1 MVVAVFN
8 LSSERGT
15 LFFNN
20 YLSSLFIVFFL
31 RGFPSKVFNFF
42 SLSLLCF
49 VLNCQQYLT
58 KTTIIIKNTIMLA
71 IRPNIVHMLL
81 KILSA
86 DAWSHVS
93 CYVLNFLSLLQLQ
106 VLLSIISLASQIF
119 EQFIWQIKESDT
131 QS

>member
-49 VLNCQQYLT
+49 VLNCQQYRT
-58 KTTIIIKNTIMLA
+58 KTTIIIKKTIMLA

-81 KILSA
+81 NILSA